1 MSGARS
7 ISIPTA
13 ATFAATAALLVA
25 YAVDGGS
32 YDIVARQEFGL
43 LIWWAL
49 LVAAAAG
56 LLPARRP
63 GAPVVVVIFALAALA
78 LWTAASFSWSQ
89 SDERTLTELARVLHH
104 LGLFLL
110 VVVVAGRERW
120 IAVAGGATAA
130 AAIVC
135 GLALGTRLAPG
146 TFGVDKTARAF
157 ETNRLSSPLGYW
169 NAVGAWT
176 AMTTVL
182 LLAWSAHARTAVVR
196 ALALAAVPA
205 VLLTLYLT
213 YSRASVADL
222 VVGVVLIVLL
232 ARRRW
237 TTALHTLAGLALG
250 GTLILVVRSHP
261 QIADFTGTAG
271 RGQVLGAV
279 VVAALAGA
287 AVALATL
294 RLGLDRV
301 RLAPS
306 AGRATFAAV
315 GAIAALGLVVA
326 AFTVIPPAWHDFK
339 QPYGA
344 TNTSDPAARFSNLNS
359 GRYQIYSSA
368 ISTFR
373 ANPLKGTG
381 AGTFE
386 FSWNGQGRTDEF
398 LRDAH
403 SLYLEPFS
411 ELGLLGGLLVLLFT
425 AGVIATIAAARRRV
439 AEDEHAAG
447 VVAGVGAACGAYLV
461 AAGVDWMWEVTA
473 VTALFLV
480 LAGTAGAV
488 TLRDAAPLRRPA
500 RWALALVA
508 LACAAVMLPGLLSA
522 SELQRSS
529 REVVRGDLPAA
540 AAAARKAEQAGP
552 WAASPHLQLALIDE
566 QAGDLEG
573 ARAQLRAAGR
583 REPTNW
589 RVPFILSRVEA
600 ARGDAAA
607 ALKAYREARALRPR
621 GAFFLDPTAATA
633 APAG

>member
-7 ISIPTA
+7 TTLPTV
-13 ATFAATAALLVA
+13 ATFAGSAALLVA

-32 YDIVARQEFGL
+32 YDIIARQEFGL
-43 LIWWAL
+43 VIWWVL
-49 LVAAAAG
+49 FLGAAAA

-63 GAPVVVVIFALAALA
+63 GAPVVVAILALAGLA

-110 VVVVAGRERW
+110 VLVLAGRERW
-120 IAVAGGATAA
+120 VAVVGGATAA
-130 AAIVC
+130 AVIVC

-169 NAVGAWT
+169 NAVGAWS
-176 AMTTVL
+176 AMTVVL
-182 LLAWSAHARTAVVR
+182 LIAWSAHARTAVVR
-196 ALALAAVPA
+196 ALALAAAPA
-205 VLLTLYLT
+205 VILVLYLT

-222 VVGVVLIVLL
+222 AVGVVLIVLL
-232 ARRRW
+232 ASRRW
-237 TTALHTLAGLALG
+237 TTAAHTLSALALG
-250 GTLILVVRSHP
+250 GVVVLVVRSHP
-261 QIADFTGTAG
+261 QLADFTGTAG
-271 RGQVLGAV
+271 RGPVTATL
-279 VVAALAGA
+279 VACALAGA
-287 AVALATL
+287 GIALVTL

-301 RLAPS
+301 RLSPR
-306 AGRATFAAV
+306 AGRAAFAAA
-315 GAIAALGLVVA
+315 GALAAAALLVA
-326 AFTVIPPAWHDFK
+326 AFTVIPTAWHDFK

-344 TNTSDPAARFSNLNS
+344 TNSTDPAARFSNLNS

-368 ISTFR
+368 IATFR
-373 ANPLKGTG
+373 AHPIEGSG

-386 FSWNGQGRTDEF
+386 FTWNRQGRTDEF

-425 AGVIATIAAARRRV
+425 GGVVATIVVARRRV
-439 AEDEHAAG
+439 AEDQRAAG

-473 VTALFLV
+473 VSALFLV
-480 LAGTAGAV
+480 LAGAAGAA
-488 TLRDAAPLRRPA
+488 TLHDAAPLRRPA
-500 RWALALVA
+500 RWALAAVA
-508 LACAAVMLPGLLSA
+508 LVCAAVMLPGMLAA

-529 REVVRGDLPAA
+529 RAVARGDLPAA
-540 AAAARKAEQAGP
+540 AAAARDAERTSP

-566 QAGDLEG
+566 QAGDLG
-573 ARAQLRAAGR
+573 AARAASCWRPGAGNR
-583 REPTNW
+583 RTGGC
-589 RVPFILSRVEA
+589 RSS
-600 ARGDAAA
+600 
-607 ALKAYREARALRPR
+607 
-621 GAFFLDPTAATA
+621 
-633 APAG
+633 